1 MFDIVQSLSRIGL
14 VPVIKIEDPEQ
25 AVPLA
30 KALCEGGLPC
40 AEITFRTAQAAEAI
54 RRITE
59 AFPEMIVG
67 AGTVLTTEQVDAA
80 VEAGSAFIVS
90 PGLNPRIVSY
100 CLSKNIPVVPGTS
113 SPSDMEQALELG
125 LDTVKFFPAEASGGL
140 KAIKAM
146 AAPYTTLS
154 FMPTG
159 GINAS
164 NVTEYLSF
172 PRILCCG
179 GSWMVPDS
187 LLKAAD
193 FEGIRKLT
201 EQAVLAMLD
210 LKLDPTAET
219 PRVKTLNVARAMR
232 YLATKGY
239 VFEEEKASKDAKGQI
254 VEVPFCAPFDG
265 VLTSLS

>member
-140 KAIKAM
+140 KAIKAIGF
-146 AAPYTTLS
+146 PQ
-154 FMPTG
+154 
-159 GINAS
+159 S
-164 NVTEYLSF
+164 NS
-172 PRILCCG
+172 
-179 GSWMVPDS
+179 SS
-187 LLKAAD
+187 LLTSASV
-193 FEGIRKLT
+193 GISRS
-201 EQAVLAMLD
+201 ACSA
-210 LKLDPTAET
+210 
-219 PRVKTLNVARAMR
+219 LNRSIPKSG
-232 YLATKGY
+232 LNLILL
-239 VFEEEKASKDAKGQI
+239 FS
-254 VEVPFCAPFDG
+254 
-265 VLTSLS
+265 